1 MFLDV
6 KQCEGGC
13 NHRYKR
19 EEEFYGLSLSV
30 TTGNLVDSLRLFVQ
44 EEVLEGARSGNAL
57 SDYCALKLLHEAQF
71 SLNSKCTRV

>member
-13 NHRYKR
+13 NHRYKH

-44 EEVLEGARSGNAL
+44 EEVLEGVLFTADFDAIQ
-57 SDYCALKLLHEAQF
+57 YMVPH
-71 SLNSKCTRV
+71 

>member
-44 EEVLEGARSGNAL
+44 EEVLEGVP
-57 SDYCALKLLHEAQF
+57 
-71 SLNSKCTRV
+71 SLIFNVFVLIVLYTGT